1 MDFSLTLP
9 SRLSIKF
16 CLLFE
21 GEAVVAIKA
30 IKGINDILPNVVG
43 KWQLVES
50 VARRIFSNFGFQEI
64 RIPIIEKTELFA
76 RSIGET
82 TDIVEKEM
90 YTFPDRNGQLL
101 TLRPEATASVVR
113 AFIQHQLHLQPAMR
127 KFFTMGPM
135 FRHERPQKGRYRQ
148 FHQINVEVFAMD
160 DPMIDAEVIYMLLV
174 FLEELKMPDV
184 KLHINSMGC
193 PDCRLPFR
201 QSLAA
206 YLERVSDKLCAD
218 CQRRRLSNPL
228 RVFDCKVDSCGKLVD
243 NAPVL
248 LDHLCHECEKNFQ
261 SVKDHLGSLAVVYTI
276 DPFMVRGLDYY
287 TRTTFEVITPHLGAQ
302 DAVGGGGRY
311 DGLMKALGGPDLP
324 GTGFAIGME
333 RLILLLDDKT
343 GPVRESNR
351 LFVACLGEKAKKKGF
366 PLVQQ
371 LRLSGLSV
379 EMDYE
384 SKSLKAQMRRA
395 DKLES
400 THVLILGDDELAR
413 GAVVLRN
420 MEAGTQEE
428 IPLEGLTKQLLS
440 RFESTVQDSK

>member
-1 MDFSLTLP
+1 
-9 SRLSIKF
+9 
-16 CLLFE
+16 
-21 GEAVVAIKA
+21 VAIKA
-30 IKGINDILPNVVG
+30 IKGINDILPDVIG

-64 RIPIIEKTELFA
+64 RIPILEKTELFA

-113 AFIQHQLHLQPAMR
+113 AFIQHKLHLEPGMR
-127 KFFTMGPM
+127 KFYTMGPM

-148 FHQINVEVFAMD
+148 FHQIDVEVFAMD

-174 FLEELKMPDV
+174 FLQELTIPDIKM
-184 KLHINSMGC
+184 HINSMGC

-206 YLERVSDKLCAD
+206 YLEGVSDKLCSD
-218 CQRRRLSNPL
+218 CQRRRLTNPL
-228 RVFDCKVDSCGKLVD
+228 RIFDCKVDSCGKLVD
-243 NAPVL
+243 EAPVL
-248 LDHLCHECEKNFQ
+248 LDHLCHECRKNFQ
-261 SVKDHLGSLAVVYTI
+261 SVQQNLDSLEVAYTI
-276 DPFMVRGLDYY
+276 DPLLVRGLDYY
-287 TRTTFEVITPHLGAQ
+287 TRTTFEAITPHLGAQ

-333 RLILLLDDKT
+333 RLLLLLDDKA
-343 GPVRESNR
+343 GAPRDRNR
-351 LFVACLGEKAKKKGF
+351 LFIAFLGEGAKSKGF
-366 PLVQQ
+366 FLAQE

-379 EMDYE
+379 DMDYE

-395 DKLES
+395 DKLAS
-400 THVLILGDDELAR
+400 THVLILGDDELAK
-413 GAVVLRN
+413 GAALLRD
-420 MEAGTQEE
+420 MKASFQED
-428 IPLEGLTKQLLS
+428 IPLEGIAEKLLQKLGS
-440 RFESTVQDSK
+440 AM

>member
-1 MDFSLTLP
+1 M
-9 SRLSIKF
+9 
-16 CLLFE
+16 
-21 GEAVVAIKA
+21 AIKA
-30 IKGINDILPNVVG
+30 IKGINDILPDVVG

-50 VARRIFSNFGFQEI
+50 VARRVFSNFGYQEI
-64 RIPIIEKTELFA
+64 RIPILEKTELFA
-76 RSIGET
+76 RSIGEA

-113 AFIQHQLHLQPAMR
+113 AFIQHKLHLQPAMR

-160 DPMIDAEVIYMLLV
+160 DPMIDAEVIYMLLI
-174 FLEELKMPDV
+174 FLQELHITEV

-201 QSLAA
+201 RSLAD
-206 YLERVSDKLCAD
+206 YLEGVSDELCSD
-218 CQRRRLSNPL
+218 CQRRRLTNPL
-228 RVFDCKVDSCGKLVD
+228 RIFDCKVDACRKLLRE
-243 NAPVL
+243 APVL
-248 LDHLCHECEKNFQ
+248 LDHLCEECRRNFQ
-261 SVKDHLGSLAVVYTI
+261 SVREYLENLSVDYTI

-324 GTGFAIGME
+324 ATGFAIGME
-333 RLILLLDDKT
+333 RLILLLDDSAGAAT
-343 GPVRESNR
+343 DSNR
-351 LFVACLGEKAKKKGF
+351 LFVACLGEEAKKKAF
-366 PLVQQ
+366 PLVQR
-371 LRLSGLSV
+371 LRLTGLSV

-384 SKSLKAQMRRA
+384 AKSLKAQMRRA
-395 DKLES
+395 DRLKA
-400 THVLILGDDELAR
+400 THVLILGEDELAK
-413 GAVVLRN
+413 GIAILRN
-420 MEAGTQEE
+420 MDASSQEE
-428 IPLEGLTKQLLS
+428 IPFEGIAEKLLQKLS
-440 RFESTVQDSK
+440 SAM

>member
-1 MDFSLTLP
+1 
-9 SRLSIKF
+9 
-16 CLLFE
+16 
-21 GEAVVAIKA
+21 VAIKS
-30 IKGINDILPNVVG
+30 IKGINDILPDVVG

-50 VARRIFSNFGFQEI
+50 VARKIFSNFGFQEI

-113 AFIQHQLHLQPAMR
+113 AFIQNQLHLQPAMR
-127 KFFTMGPM
+127 KFYTMGPM

-174 FLEELKMPDV
+174 FLEELKIPDV

-206 YLERVSDKLCAD
+206 YLEGVNHELCSD
-218 CQRRRLSNPL
+218 CQRRRVTNPL
-228 RVFDCKVDSCGKLVD
+228 RIFDCKVESCGKLT
-243 NAPVL
+243 NKAPVL

-261 SVKDHLGSLAVVYTI
+261 SVKDHLDSLAVVYTI

-287 TRTTFEVITPHLGAQ
+287 TRTTFEAITPHLGAQ

-311 DGLMKALGGPDLP
+311 DGLMKTLGGPDLP

-333 RLILLLDDKT
+333 RLILLLDDKA
-343 GPVRESNR
+343 GAAKDSNR
-351 LFVACLGEKAKKKGF
+351 LFVACLGEEAKRKGF
-366 PLVQQ
+366 PLVQK

-384 SKSLKAQMRRA
+384 LKSLKAQMRRA
-395 DKLES
+395 DKLDA
-400 THVLILGDDELAR
+400 TYVLILGDDELAR
-413 GAVVLRN
+413 GAAVLRN
-420 MEAGTQEE
+420 MEASIQEE
-428 IPLEGLTKQLLS
+428 IPLEGIVEQLL
-440 RFESTVQDSK
+440 RRLK

>member
-1 MDFSLTLP
+1 
-9 SRLSIKF
+9 
-16 CLLFE
+16 
-21 GEAVVAIKA
+21 VAIKA
-30 IKGINDILPNVVG
+30 IKGINDILPNAVG

-64 RIPIIEKTELFA
+64 RIPILEKTELFA

-113 AFIQHQLHLQPAMR
+113 AFIQHKLHLEPGMR
-127 KFFTMGPM
+127 KFYTMGPM

-148 FHQINVEVFAMD
+148 FHQIDVEVFAMD
-160 DPMIDAEVIYMLLV
+160 DPMVDAEVIYMLLV
-174 FLEELKMPDV
+174 FLQELKIPDI
-184 KLHINSMGC
+184 KMHINSMGC
-193 PDCRLPFR
+193 PDCQLPFR

-206 YLERVSDKLCAD
+206 YLEGVSDKLCSD
-218 CQRRRLSNPL
+218 CQRRRLTNPL
-228 RVFDCKVDSCGKLVD
+228 RIFDCKVDSCGKLVD
-243 NAPVL
+243 EAPLL
-248 LDHLCHECEKNFQ
+248 LDHLCPECGKNFQ
-261 SVKDHLGSLAVVYTI
+261 SVQENLDSLGVAYTI
-276 DPFMVRGLDYY
+276 DPLLVRGLDYY
-287 TRTTFEVITPHLGAQ
+287 TRTTFEAITPHLGAQ

-333 RLILLLDDKT
+333 RLILLLHDKA
-343 GPVRESNR
+343 GAPRDRNR
-351 LFVACLGEKAKKKGF
+351 LFIACLGEEAKSKGF
-366 PLVQQ
+366 SFAQE

-395 DKLES
+395 DKLAS
-400 THVLILGDDELAR
+400 THVLILGDDELAK
-413 GAVVLRN
+413 GAVLLRD
-420 MEAGTQEE
+420 MEASTQDEV
-428 IPLEGLTKQLLS
+428 PLEGLVEQLLS
-440 RFESTVQDSK
+440 RLKGRTAKGD

>member
-1 MDFSLTLP
+1 M
-9 SRLSIKF
+9 
-16 CLLFE
+16 
-21 GEAVVAIKA
+21 AIRA
-30 IKGINDILPNVVG
+30 IKGINDILPKVVG

-64 RIPIIEKTELFA
+64 RIPILEKTELFA

-113 AFIQHQLHLQPAMR
+113 AFIQHKLHLEPGMR
-127 KFFTMGPM
+127 KFYTMGPM

-148 FHQINVEVFAMD
+148 FHQIDVEVFGVD

-174 FLEELKMPDV
+174 YLQELKIPDI
-184 KLHINSMGC
+184 KMHINSMGC

-201 QSLAA
+201 QSLAD
-206 YLERVSDKLCAD
+206 YLEGVSDKLCSD
-218 CQRRRLSNPL
+218 CQRRRRTNPL
-228 RVFDCKVDSCGKLVD
+228 RIFDCKVDSCGKLVD
-243 NAPVL
+243 EAPVL
-248 LDHLCHECEKNFQ
+248 LDHLCHECRKNFQ
-261 SVKDHLGSLAVVYTI
+261 SVQDNLHSLAVAYTI
-276 DPFMVRGLDYY
+276 DPLLVRGLDYY
-287 TRTTFEVITPHLGAQ
+287 ARTTFEAITPHLGAQ

-333 RLILLLDDKT
+333 RLILLLDDKA
-343 GPVRESNR
+343 GAPKERNR
-351 LFVACLGEKAKKKGF
+351 LFIACLGEEAKSRGF
-366 PLVQQ
+366 SLTQD

-395 DKLES
+395 DKLAS
-400 THVLILGDDELAR
+400 THVLIVGDDELAK
-413 GAVVLRN
+413 GAALLRD
-420 MEAGTQEE
+420 MEASSQEE
-428 IPLEGLTKQLLS
+428 IPLEGLVEQLLS
-440 RFESTVQDSK
+440 RLKGRTAKGD

>member
-1 MDFSLTLP
+1 MTLP
-9 SRLSIKF
+9 GRLSIKF
-16 CLLFE
+16 CLPFN
-21 GEAVVAIKA
+21 GEVVVAIKA
-30 IKGINDILPNVVG
+30 IKGINDILPEVVG

-50 VARRIFSNFGFQEI
+50 VARRIFSDFGFQEI
-64 RIPIIEKTELFA
+64 RIPILEKTELFA
-76 RSIGET
+76 RSIGEA

-113 AFIQHQLHLQPAMR
+113 AFIQHKLHLQPAMR
-127 KFFTMGPM
+127 KFYTMGPM

-174 FLEELKMPDV
+174 FLEELKIPDV

-193 PDCRLPFR
+193 PDCRQPFR
-201 QSLAA
+201 QSLAD
-206 YLERVSDKLCAD
+206 YLEGVSDKLCSD
-218 CQRRRLSNPL
+218 CQRRRLTNPL
-228 RVFDCKVDSCGKLVD
+228 RIFDCKVDSCGNLV
-243 NAPVL
+243 NKAPVL

-261 SVKDHLGSLAVVYTI
+261 SVREHLLSLAVAYTI

-333 RLILLLDDKT
+333 RLILLLDDKAWAVT
-343 GPVRESNR
+343 DSNR
-351 LFVACLGEKAKKKGF
+351 LFVACLGEEAKKKGF
-366 PLVQQ
+366 SLTQE

-384 SKSLKAQMRRA
+384 EKSLKAQMRRA
-395 DKLES
+395 DKLGA
-400 THVLILGDDELAR
+400 THVLIIGEDEMAK
-413 GAVVLRN
+413 GVATLRN
-420 MEAGTQEE
+420 MEASSQEE
-428 IPLEGLTKQLLS
+428 IVLEGIVEKLLQNLS
-440 RFESTVQDSK
+440 SVM

>member
-1 MDFSLTLP
+1 MT
-9 SRLSIKF
+9 
-16 CLLFE
+16 
-21 GEAVVAIKA
+21 IKA
-30 IKGINDILPNVVG
+30 IKGINDILPHVVG

-50 VARRIFSNFGFQEI
+50 VARRIFSSFGFQEM
-64 RIPIIEKTELFA
+64 RIPILEKTELFA

-101 TLRPEATASVVR
+101 TLRPEATASMVR
-113 AFIQHQLHLQPAMR
+113 AFIQHKLHLQPSMR
-127 KFFTMGPM
+127 KFYTMGPM

-174 FLEELKMPDV
+174 FLEELKIPDI

-201 QSLAA
+201 KSLAA
-206 YLERVSDKLCAD
+206 YLEGVSDKLCSD
-218 CQRRRLSNPL
+218 CQRRRRINPL
-228 RVFDCKVDSCGKLVD
+228 RIFDCKVDSCGKLVD
-243 NAPVL
+243 EAPVL
-248 LDHLCHECEKNFQ
+248 LDYLCNECEKNFQ
-261 SVKDHLGSLAVVYTI
+261 SVQEHLDSLAVAYAI

-287 TRTTFEVITPHLGAQ
+287 TKTTFEAITPHLGAQ

-333 RLILLLDDKT
+333 RLILLLDDKA
-343 GPVRESNR
+343 GAARDSIR
-351 LFVACLGEKAKKKGF
+351 LFVVCLGEEAKKRGF
-366 PLVQQ
+366 SLVQE
-371 LRLSGLSV
+371 LRIRGLPV

-395 DKLES
+395 DKLEV
-400 THVLILGDDELAR
+400 THVLIVGDDELAK
-413 GAVVLRN
+413 GVALLRD
-420 MEAGTQEE
+420 MEASTQEE
-428 IPLEGLTKQLLS
+428 ISLEGIAEQLLS
-440 RFESTVQDSK
+440 RFNLSDQRPTTPA